1 MKSVAIIGA
10 GGAGLAMARY
20 LSANPSRFQF
30 EVYEQS
36 NEIGG
41 TWIYDCSLEN
51 HFKEKHR
58 RYGNKELIELI
69 NKDDIHSSMYKSLRY
84 ANLSQFVLH
93 NRFMLLLV

>member
-20 LSANPSRFQF
+20 LSANQNLFKF
-30 EVYEQS
+30 TVYEQS

-51 HFKEKHR
+51 FYDNKQR
-58 RYGNKELIELI
+58 RNGDKVLKELIS
-69 NKDDIHSSMYKSLRY
+69 KDDVHSSMYKSLRY
-84 ANLSQFVLH
+84 AS
-93 NRFMLLLV
+93 FMSLF